1 MKGSVFIMDG
11 AKIHLD
17 LNIVN
22 YLRSTGLYVLFL
34 LPACVLPILQPDRSG
49 IRIREAASAE
59 EPR

>member
-1 MKGSVFIMDG
+1 MDG

-22 YLRSTGLYVLFL
+22 YLGSTGLYVLF